1 VSLDSESI
9 CNFRTAP
16 YQINNS
22 VAIDSRFSGGVESP
36 AMIGGGQMTAVSN
49 KTDGTTLLVTTP
61 YEDSTDDQISK
72 QAREETIRLRAY
84 DLYLNRG
91 GEDGSDVDDWLRAE
105 IECFGSV

>member
-1 VSLDSESI
+1 
-9 CNFRTAP
+9 
-16 YQINNS
+16 
-22 VAIDSRFSGGVESP
+22 
-36 AMIGGGQMTAVSN
+36 MIGGDQMTAVSN

-91 GEDGSDVDDWLRAE
+91 GEDGSDVHDWLRAE